1 MVSLQNIPEP
11 PKLVKKIINQEYKNS
26 QYRRSDMARYTEA
39 QNKATQKYIKNN
51 YDNIV
56 VRVPKGKREE
66 YKAHAEAL
74 GKSLNQLIIDLLNE
88 SMKG

>member
-1 MVSLQNIPEP
+1 
-11 PKLVKKIINQEYKNS
+11 
-26 QYRRSDMARYTEA
+26 MARYTEA

-66 YKAHAEAL
+66 YKVHAEAL
-74 GKSLNQLIIDLLNE
+74 GKSLNQLINDLLDE
-88 SMKG
+88 SVKKKGE